1 MERRRSRYKEMERNL
16 TYAILG
22 EAVVFLCYLISAGF
36 GVTWLKVITAFV
48 AIVGSALCLAYLKM
62 TGELL
67 KLRSRWLTFGF
78 AAIVLCV
85 LVSLLVNFPS
95 PNPLN
100 QVVPDATPSTASVL
114 VPFLHF

>member
-22 EAVVFLCYLISAGF
+22 EAAMLLIYLISAGY
-36 GVTWLKVITAFV
+36 GVTWLKVFSAFV

-67 KLRSRWLTFGF
+67 KIRSRWLTFGF
-78 AAIVLCV
+78 AAVLLCV
-85 LVSLLVNFPS
+85 LVSLLVNYPS
-95 PNPLN
+95 PNPLS
-100 QVVPDATPSTASVL
+100 QIVPESASAL
-114 VPFLHF
+114 MPFVYF

>member
-1 MERRRSRYKEMERNL
+1 MERKL
-16 TYAILG
+16 TFALIG
-22 EAVVFLCYLISAGF
+22 EAVMLLVFLIAAGS
-36 GVTWLKVITAFV
+36 GTTWLKVICALV

-78 AAIVLCV
+78 AAVLLCV

-95 PNPLN
+95 PNPLK
-100 QVVPDATPSTASVL
+100 QVVDDSAAVL
-114 VPFLHF
+114 MPFIRF